1 MKIIPKPEGYD
12 HPSKGTEVTFVRG
25 LSAGA
30 AELKVQILEPIYEKI
45 VASTSVTFMVVDP
58 FIIEPSKAIF
68 ILPTSEYK
76 LSLAKLKKSDSGVVT
91 KENIPLPN
99 K

>member
-30 AELKVQILEPIYEKI
+30 AELKVQILEPIYDKN
-45 VASTSVTFMVVDP
+45 VVSTSITFMVVDP
-58 FIIEPSKAIF
+58 FIVEPSRAVF
-68 ILPTSEYK
+68 ILPTSVFK
-76 LSLAKLKKSDSGVVT
+76 LSLSKLKKSDSGVVT
-91 KENIPLPN
+91 RENIPLPS

>member
-12 HPSKGTEVTFVRG
+12 HLSKGTEVTFVRG

>member
-76 LSLAKLKKSDSGVVT
+76 LSLAKLKKSDSGIVT